1 MSKFI
6 FTEIF
11 PYILIKF
18 HFPPLNLHISS
29 VCSPPS
35 PSIFSR
41 IKFRR
46 KALLNL
52 LVKNMLNPH
61 FTCKFSF
68 LTNLNIPA
76 SYTVMYIKISSKG
89 GGGEGRIDQ
98 KYQSIDQYR
107 KRKIFI
113 YPSLLECS
121 NEKMQISQD
130 SINISRYIKIVN
142 VERERVPMFLVFSLR
157 RSFLLTVQHSFLLF
171 LINEMAIIRGK
182 KGSSI
187 GRVARTN
194 WLEMLIR

>member
-1 MSKFI
+1 
-6 FTEIF
+6 
-11 PYILIKF
+11 
-18 HFPPLNLHISS
+18 
-29 VCSPPS
+29 
-35 PSIFSR
+35 
-41 IKFRR
+41 
-46 KALLNL
+46 
-52 LVKNMLNPH
+52 
-61 FTCKFSF
+61 
-68 LTNLNIPA
+68 
-76 SYTVMYIKISSKG
+76 MYIKISSKG

-142 VERERVPMFLVFSLR
+142 VERERVPMFLVFSPR

>member
-89 GGGEGRIDQ
+89 GRGGSNRSKVSINRSVSKKKNFHISIPVRI
-98 KYQSIDQYR
+98 
-107 KRKIFI
+107 KRKYANISI
-113 YPSLLECS
+113 ANAERESVCRCSSSLLY
-121 NEKMQISQD
+121 D
-130 SINISRYIKIVN
+130 D
-142 VERERVPMFLVFSLR
+142 
-157 RSFLLTVQHSFLLF
+157 HS
-171 LINEMAIIRGK
+171 
-182 KGSSI
+182 S
-187 GRVARTN
+187 
-194 WLEMLIR
+194 